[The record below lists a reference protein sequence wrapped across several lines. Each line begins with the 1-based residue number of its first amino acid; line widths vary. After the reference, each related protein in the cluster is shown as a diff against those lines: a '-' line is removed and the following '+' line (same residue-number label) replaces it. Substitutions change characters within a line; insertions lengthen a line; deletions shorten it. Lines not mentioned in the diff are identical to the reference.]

1 MVWWCINASGA
12 SNVKYASSP
21 DIIPIQA
28 IWHNMKW
35 KIWFK
40 KNDDCWVRQKLENK
54 LLGLRFSSPAGSESY
69 SR

>member
-1 MVWWCINASGA
+1 MLVELVTLSMPAVQTLYQFKLFGTTWNER
-12 SNVKYASSP
+12 Y
-21 DIIPIQA
+21 DL
-28 IWHNMKW
+28 
-35 KIWFK
+35 K